1 MKNLEQIRAKNA
13 LTATENVKFSGV
25 NDGEV
30 AKKVPTMIMENGI
43 LAAATFA
50 EDEIKK
56 NKEKGRGYSDVFQ
69 AVIVHLKD
77 VEIMPAGKDD
87 IISWLVDEDSAQ
99 LRAVTAETMAY
110 LSYLRRFAKK
120 QTD

>member
-50 EDEIKK
+50 QETG
-56 NKEKGRGYSDVFQ
+56 KGYDTVFQ

>member
-1 MKNLEQIRAKNA
+1 
-13 LTATENVKFSGV
+13 
-25 NDGEV
+25 
-30 AKKVPTMIMENGI
+30 
-43 LAAATFA
+43 
-50 EDEIKK
+50 
-56 NKEKGRGYSDVFQ
+56 
-69 AVIVHLKD
+69 
-77 VEIMPAGKDD
+77 MPAGKDD